1 MLPQSAWLGQRPPPL
16 RDYQDDLVA
25 ESVRWPAQ
33 RKMVIIHPLELSP
46 QG

>member
-1 MLPQSAWLGQRPPPL
+1 MLPQSAWLGQRPPLL
-16 RDYQDDLVA
+16 RDYHDDLVA

-33 RKMVIIHPLELSP
+33 RKMVIIQALELSP